1 MLGTFRIQLVF
12 STLCE
17 NKKRF
22 TNFKQ
27 NIMKNLLFL
36 ILFLPLVVI
45 AQVEVTKDYAGMISG
60 ASYQLD
66 SAETPS
72 FTNVRVGAEAVWA
85 VNPKFEIKSFGVYQ
99 TPNTFIHSF
108 FGVYRPDSS
117 WIIEAGKIAT
127 LMGHHRPHP
136 VSSGSHFEPWSLR
149 QIPGGG
155 LGGAVRFIP
164 NSSTEIAIGSYLR
177 DSVFEAQTKLKFNS
191 FILGGYYQP
200 ETNISGGAI
209 TFEKGR
215 VTTTTAFQNDKLV
228 ANLFLLTLGRN
239 KDFMFFSDMGFG
251 LDTESVEEIL
261 IRGEWGLL
269 KSFELEKFE
278 GLYSLSYTY
287 ETNSMNS
294 YLFVH
299 F

>member
-1 MLGTFRIQLVF
+1 
-12 STLCE
+12 
-17 NKKRF
+17 
-22 TNFKQ
+22 
-27 NIMKNLLFL
+27 MKNLLFL
-36 ILFLPLVVI
+36 ILFFPLV
-45 AQVEVTKDYAGMISG
+45 AMSQVEVTKDYAGMISG

-66 SAETPS
+66 SAEVSP
-72 FTNVRVGAEAVWA
+72 FMNVRVGAEAIWKI
-85 VNPKFEIKSFGVYQ
+85 NPKFEVKSFGVYQ

-108 FGVYRPDSS
+108 FGAYHPDSS
-117 WIIEAGKIAT
+117 WIIEAGQIAT
-127 LMGHHRPHP
+127 IMGHQRPHP
-136 VSSGSHFEPWSLR
+136 VSSNAQFEPWTLR

-164 NSSTEIAIGSYLR
+164 NSSAEVAIGSYLR
-177 DSVFEAQTKLKFNS
+177 DSVFEAQTKLKFNP

-251 LDTESVEEIL
+251 LNTEPSEKIL
-261 IRGEWGLL
+261 IRGEWGVL
-269 KSFELEKFE
+269 KSFEFDKFE
-278 GLYSLSYTY
+278 GLFSLSYTY
-287 ETNSMNS
+287 ETNSVNS
-294 YLFVH
+294 YFFVH
-299 F
+299 L

>member
-1 MLGTFRIQLVF
+1 
-12 STLCE
+12 
-17 NKKRF
+17 
-22 TNFKQ
+22 
-27 NIMKNLLFL
+27 MKNIFL
-36 ILFLPLVVI
+36 IILFLPLVAI
-45 AQVEVTKDYAGMISG
+45 AQVEVTKTYAGMISG

-66 SAETPS
+66 SAEVSS
-72 FTNVRVGAEAVWA
+72 FTNVRVGVEAAWA
-85 VNPKFEIKSFGVYQ
+85 VNPKFEVKSFGVYQ

-117 WIIEAGKIAT
+117 WIIEGGKIAT
-127 LMGHHRPHP
+127 IMGHQRPHP
-136 VSSGSHFEPWSLR
+136 VSSGSHFEPWSLG

-155 LGGAVRFIP
+155 LGGAIRFIP
-164 NSSTEIAIGSYLR
+164 NKTTEVAIGSYLR
-177 DSVFEAQTKLKFNS
+177 DSVFEAQTKLKFSS

-209 TFEKGR
+209 TFKNGR
-215 VTTTTAFQNDKLV
+215 VETTTALENSKLV

-239 KDFMFFSDMGFG
+239 KDFVFFSDMGFG
-251 LDTESVEEIL
+251 LDTEPFEDVL
-261 IRGEWGLL
+261 IRGEWGVL
-269 KSFELEKFE
+269 KSFELDKFK
-278 GLYSLSYTY
+278 GLFSLSYTY